1 MTITLMK
8 RNNEGPGGRRV
19 EGTGGGMRPCA
30 ACGKWGV
37 GGWGGQKQKHER
49 DMRET
54 PSGTRV

>member
-37 GGWGGQKQKHER
+37 GGGQKQKHER
-49 DMRET
+49 DTERDKSVTEKIE
-54 PSGTRV
+54 

>member
-30 ACGKWGV
+30 ACGKWG
-37 GGWGGQKQKHER
+37 GGQKQKHER

>member
-30 ACGKWGV
+30 ACGKWG
-37 GGWGGQKQKHER
+37 GGQKQKHER
-49 DMRET
+49 DTERDKSVTEKIE
-54 PSGTRV
+54 

>member
-8 RNNEGPGGRRV
+8 RNNEGLGGRRV

-30 ACGKWGV
+30 ACGKWG
-37 GGWGGQKQKHER
+37 GQKQKHER

>member
-1 MTITLMK
+1 MLLVG
-8 RNNEGPGGRRV
+8 NGG
-19 EGTGGGMRPCA
+19 
-30 ACGKWGV
+30 GV

>member
-30 ACGKWGV
+30 ACGKWG
-37 GGWGGQKQKHER
+37 GQKQKHER
-49 DMRET
+49 DTERDKSVTEKIE
-54 PSGTRV
+54 

>member
-30 ACGKWGV
+30 ACGKWG
-37 GGWGGQKQKHER
+37 GWGGQKQKHER